1 MRKMFGEEHTRALKL
16 LEALAVEGVSTID
29 EDDVVRDR
37 NEETATER
45 AQAARSIEE
54 VDSAVLQDCVGFEDG
69 LRDLAEASEEDSLTH
84 SLVQRDPSRRSG
96 EAEYDEDDE
105 DLDLGSVD
113 EAGSYKCAP
122 GRVERGAEIVE
133 APDDGIVRRTK
144 QQFKTEYMRR
154 KEHRD
159 AVTATIV
166 ERERRIAQVT
176 QQLEALL
183 TEAFFL
189 TFLDPASQQMRILP
203 VLGVSYPEL
212 YKSSLWEVRL
222 VLCWSMFVLV
232 YRR

>member
-1 MRKMFGEEHTRALKL
+1 MFGEEHTRALKL
-16 LEALAVEGVSTID
+16 LEALTVEGVSTID

-45 AQAARSIEE
+45 AQAARRIEE
-54 VDSAVLQDCVGFEDG
+54 FDSTVLQDSVSFEDG
-69 LRDLAEASEEDSLTH
+69 LRDLAEASEEDSLAH
-84 SLVQRDPSRRSG
+84 SLVQNDPLPGSRRSG
-96 EAEYDEDDE
+96 EADDFEDDE
-105 DLDLGSVD
+105 DLDFGSVD
-113 EAGSYKCAP
+113 EAGSYKRAP

-189 TFLDPASQQMRILP
+189 TFLDPASQQVRILP

-222 VLCWSMFVLV
+222 VLYWSMFVQV